1 MPGQMTQNSRDRK
14 NLRKELYLKKKRGSD
29 GKFKEDM
36 PEGILLEKWPK
47 FLDLQVKLPEP
58 GETDTLHSGKAGRLI
73 PISLSAP
80 SSHTRACP
88 AFHCRASPLPRPSLP
103 PARV

>member
-1 MPGQMTQNSRDRK
+1 MPGQMTQNQCDRN
-14 NLRKELYLKKKRGSD
+14 NLRKECYLKRKRGNN

-80 SSHTRACP
+80 WNQ
-88 AFHCRASPLPRPSLP
+88 PRLK
-103 PARV
+103 